1 VIFLVKLRRLGSGQP
16 GARAGTASSPAGR
29 VRIWGGTYF
38 PATNMVDEMLG
49 VFLEIRKTA
58 WFLLF
63 VLSLSKFFWLEFAR
77 FKFSRDFLGNN
88 YHVDLVKLEIGDS
101 ADVLEDDRND

>member
-1 VIFLVKLRRLGSGQP
+1 MIDYKMKNVKFKLLILILS
-16 GARAGTASSPAGR
+16 
-29 VRIWGGTYF
+29 Y
-38 PATNMVDEMLG
+38 
-49 VFLEIRKTA
+49 LEIRKTA

-101 ADVLEDDRND
+101 ACA